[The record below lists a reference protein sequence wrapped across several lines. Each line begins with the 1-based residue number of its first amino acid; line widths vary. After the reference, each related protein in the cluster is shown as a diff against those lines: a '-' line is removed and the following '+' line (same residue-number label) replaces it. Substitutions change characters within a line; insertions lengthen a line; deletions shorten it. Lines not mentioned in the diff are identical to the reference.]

1 MKLNRGSMNRAVIYF
16 FYDGEGVV
24 DRYVSYML
32 KDLKTCARD
41 IYVVTNGSLT
51 PEGRKTFL
59 EFTDCVW
66 ERGKQGTGCGSLQ
79 ARAEYDRLG
88 QAQGIRRSGPDEPYD
103 HGACLSAQ
111 GNV

>member
-66 ERGKQGTGCGSLQ
+66 ERENKGLDVGAYRHALNMIGWTS
-79 ARAEYDRLG
+79 
-88 QAQGIRRSGPDEPYD
+88 SGNTTKW
-103 HGACLSAQ
+103 S
-111 GNV
+111 